1 MLFTTAQLS
10 AWLGDFFWP
19 LMRVAMMFAV
29 APLFGG
35 RLVPKR
41 VRLLLSLLVTWV
53 LVPVIPPAPAID
65 PLSAQGVMIT
75 LQQLLIGLVLGFML
89 QMVFTAF
96 VLAGQVIAMGMGLG
110 FASMVDPQ
118 NGVNVPVIGQYYTT
132 LATLLFLVL
141 DGHLLLISLLA
152 ETFRSLPVAVDG
164 LTRQSLWDVAAW
176 ATHMF
181 AGGVLIAIP
190 AITALLLTNI
200 AFGVITRAAP
210 QLNIFAVG
218 FPITLMMGF
227 VIMFFTLPAL
237 VPQFSDMLRDAFDML
252 RSLSSLAGGAHG

>member
-1 MLFTTAQLS
+1 MLFTTAQITG
-10 AWLGDFFWP
+10 WLGDFLWP

-29 APLFGG
+29 APIFGG

-53 LVPVIPPAPAID
+53 LLPVIPDAPAVD
-65 PLSAQGVMIT
+65 PLSAAGVMIT

-89 QMVFTAF
+89 QMVFSAL
-96 VLAGQVIAMGMGLG
+96 VLGGQVIAIGMGLG

-118 NGVNVPVIGQYYTT
+118 NGVQVPVVGQYYVT

-141 DGHLLLISLLA
+141 DGHLMLIALLA
-152 ETFRSLPVAVDG
+152 ETFHALPVAVDG
-164 LTRQSLWDVAAW
+164 LNRQSLWDVAAW
-176 ATHMF
+176 ASHMF
-181 AGGVLIAIP
+181 AGAMLIALP
-190 AITALLLTNI
+190 AVTALLLTNI

-218 FPITLMMGF
+218 FPLTLTLGF
-227 VIMFFTLPAL
+227 AIMFFTVPAL
-237 VPQFSDMLRDAFDML
+237 LPQFSDMLGDAFEMMRVL
-252 RSLSSLAGGAHG
+252 NRIGEGAHG